1 MKLFFSPAA
10 CSLSPHI
17 VLRESGL
24 PFELVRIDMV
34 ARKTADGAD
43 YAKINPKGQVPA
55 LQLDDGQI
63 ITEGPAIVQYV
74 ADQNPSAGLVPAAGT
89 IERYQVQG
97 WLTHI
102 GTELHKTFGP
112 MFRPTTPD
120 AYKAI
125 SKENLTAKYKNIDK
139 HLAGRQYLVGERFG
153 VADAY
158 LFTVTRWSPR
168 VELDL
173 SPFPNVGA
181 FMERVAARPKVKEAL
196 AEEGLA

>member
-1 MKLFFSPAA
+1 MALARSRSETGSGWRGAFIGSEGTLGIATK
-10 CSLSPHI
+10 I
-17 VLRESGL
+17 VLRLIPRPAS
-24 PFELVRIDMV
+24 V
-34 ARKTADGAD
+34 ATLLAVFDNVEQASTSVS
-43 YAKINPKGQVPA
+43 A
-55 LQLDDGQI
+55 I
-63 ITEGPAIVQYV
+63 IG
-74 ADQNPSAGLVPAAGT
+74 AGLVPAADT

-125 SKENLTAKYKNIDK
+125 SKENLAAKYKNIDK
-139 HLAGRQYLVGERFG
+139 HLAGRQYLMGDRFG

-181 FMERVAARPKVKEAL
+181 FMERVAARPKVREAL
-196 AEEGLA
+196 EAEGLA